1 MYIRFA
7 IGADDENPRDMH
19 DPLTEAAHLKSNDLL
34 APYEEE
40 LVDSIFEKFND
51 ELPCPPWGNKNWP
64 SDAIS
69 WFKVSAQNFIALM
82 YDLIAILKEH
92 DVQIQILKSDYLFKI
107 YYEDAFQVIAVD
119 KRF

>member
-19 DPLTEAAHLKSNDLL
+19 GPLTEAAHLKNNGLL

-40 LVDSIFEKFND
+40 LVGSIFEKFND
-51 ELPCPPWGNKNWP
+51 ELPCPPWEDNNWP
-64 SDAIS
+64 SDAVS
-69 WFKVSAQNFIALM
+69 WFKVSAQIFIALM

-92 DVQIQILKSDYLFKI
+92 DVQIQIFKSDYLFKT